1 MPHLDD
7 LTRLLTGPVS
17 LACPR
22 MTLLCRDFE
31 PALVEGSGTFT
42 IVNEREFE
50 YRLTG
55 TPADL
60 GHAMRVINRARE
72 DRYDTLSQFRLILV
86 DENGDEWN
94 AGWTMPEFNV
104 GENGWTFSGTCD
116 ALMGGGSTEPDR
128 AGAEAR
134 FIIPRNHSASAA
146 LHRLIR
152 TEVRPGEW
160 DAARTIE
167 VLGSPVSFRFDR
179 ATGVLAIST
188 PHTEAMPAHSA
199 ENWLGE
205 PLRVLFGQLV
215 FPRLVERRFAD
226 GESMLWVRRSPAW
239 TRDSV
244 WLAMWDASD
253 PTTEDLFF
261 DLYRDLL
268 TMVVRTGLWGS
279 HTVTAYF
286 EEVIQAMR
294 GSRWVWAMT
303 MASSIEGIARI
314 LVPEETR
321 RADADPA
328 AIAGLIEHIDT
339 WVGPQ
344 RLRDTARSAV
354 GRADKVSVV
363 RGLIDLAD
371 QGVGSR
377 AQVETWRRLRNQVM
391 HGEFVSN
398 YSTEE
403 DDAILLNL
411 SDLLRALTREAAR
424 RAMADT
430 LEQPILES
438 SDAS

>member
-1 MPHLDD
+1 
-7 LTRLLTGPVS
+7 
-17 LACPR
+17 
-22 MTLLCRDFE
+22 
-31 PALVEGSGTFT
+31 
-42 IVNEREFE
+42 
-50 YRLTG
+50 
-55 TPADL
+55 
-60 GHAMRVINRARE
+60 
-72 DRYDTLSQFRLILV
+72 
-86 DENGDEWN
+86 
-94 AGWTMPEFNV
+94 
-104 GENGWTFSGTCD
+104 
-116 ALMGGGSTEPDR
+116 
-128 AGAEAR
+128 
-134 FIIPRNHSASAA
+134 
-146 LHRLIR
+146 
-152 TEVRPGEW
+152 
-160 DAARTIE
+160 
-167 VLGSPVSFRFDR
+167 
-179 ATGVLAIST
+179 
-188 PHTEAMPAHSA
+188 
-199 ENWLGE
+199 
-205 PLRVLFGQLV
+205 
-215 FPRLVERRFAD
+215 
-226 GESMLWVRRSPAW
+226 MLWVRRSPAW

-286 EEVIQAMR
+286 EEVIQAMQ

-430 LEQPILES
+430 LEQPILEP

>member
-1 MPHLDD
+1 MSNLDD
-7 LTRLLTGPVS
+7 LTRFLTGPVT
-17 LACPR
+17 LACHR

-60 GHAMRVINRARE
+60 GHAMHVINRARE

-104 GENGWTFSGTCD
+104 GDDGWTFSGTCD
-116 ALMGGGSTEPDR
+116 ALMGGGSSEPEQ

-134 FIIPRNHSASAA
+134 FIIPRNHGATAA
-146 LHRLIR
+146 LHRLVR

-160 DAARTIE
+160 EAVRTIE
-167 VLGSPVSFRFDR
+167 VFGSPVSFRFDR
-179 ATGVLAIST
+179 AAGVLAIST

-199 ENWLGE
+199 ENWVGE
-205 PLRVLFGQLV
+205 PLRILFGQLV
-215 FPRLVERRFAD
+215 FPRLVERRFPD
-226 GESMLWVRRSPAW
+226 GRSMLWVRRSPAW

-253 PTTEDLFF
+253 PTTEDRFF

-321 RADADPA
+321 RPDSDPA

-344 RLRDTARSAV
+344 RLKDTARSAV
-354 GRADKVSVV
+354 GRADQVSVV
-363 RGLIDLAD
+363 RGLIALAD

-377 AQVETWRRLRNQVM
+377 AQVETWKRLRNQVM

-398 YSTEE
+398 YSTEK
-403 DDAILLNL
+403 DDTILLNL
-411 SDLLRALTREAAR
+411 ADLLRALTREAAR
-424 RAMADT
+424 RATTGT
-430 LEQPILES
+430 LKQPVQTA
-438 SDAS
+438 DAS